1 MCIRLCL
8 ELHFCNGKIVKNS
21 LQNLKRETR
30 HLPAR
35 HIGNENAARDVG
47 QRRTR
52 RLQFPL
58 AASVN
63 PAGGNWRFSTLISTF
78 PCAEVIL
85 SLPPSSKHLFANH

>member
-21 LQNLKRETR
+21 LQKLRRKTR

-35 HIGNENAARDVG
+35 HRGKENAARDVG

-52 RLQFPL
+52 RLQFPH
-58 AASVN
+58 AAPVN
-63 PAGGNWRFSTLISTF
+63 PAGGIWRFSTLNSTF

-85 SLPPSSKHLFANH
+85 SLPSSSKRLFANH